1 MSRPSRAPYR
11 SPQDRPKLALPDGAR
26 MGVHLIVNVEDWT
39 YDQKLPRT
47 LLTAPAGFEPT
58 PDVPNWSWYA
68 YGMRVGI
75 WRILELLERLDVRA
89 TLSLNAS
96 VCDTYPS
103 IVAATQAAGWEIMA
117 HGYFQK
123 AMPATGD
130 ERKTVRDALARI
142 ETATGTRPRGWLGPG
157 LVESFD
163 TADILAAEGLTYCCD
178 WGPADDLPYPLEVAS
193 GALLAV
199 PYPVE
204 MNDIVIFGLERRPDD
219 AMLARGKRHFDR
231 LYRESASGPAI
242 MALAL
247 HPWISGVP
255 HRIDYLEELLTYIHG
270 RGGVRFMTG
279 GEIADWYASNAEAL
293 AR

>member
-1 MSRPSRAPYR
+1 MSRASRAPYR
-11 SPQDRPKLALPDGAR
+11 APSQRPQLALPGDAR
-26 MGVHLIVNVEDWT
+26 LGVHLIVNVEDWA

-47 LLTAPAGFEPT
+47 LLTAPGGFEPT
-58 PDVPNWSWYA
+58 PDVPNFAWYA

-75 WRILELLERLDVRA
+75 WRILELLDRLEIRA

-96 VCDTYPS
+96 VCDAYPA
-103 IVAATQAAGWEIMA
+103 IVKATQDAGWEVMA
-117 HGYFQK
+117 HGFFQK
-123 AMPATGD
+123 ALPATGD

-142 ETATGTRPRGWLGPG
+142 EAFTGTRPRGWLGPG
-157 LVESFD
+157 LVESFE
-163 TADILAAEGLTYCCD
+163 TADILASEGLVYCCD
-178 WGPADDLPYPLEVAS
+178 WGPADDLPYPLDVAS
-193 GALLAV
+193 GSLLAV

-219 AMLARGKRHFDR
+219 AMLERGKRHFDR

-255 HRIDYLEELLTYIHG
+255 HRIDYLEELLAYIAG

-279 GEIADWYASNAEAL
+279 GEIAGWFL
-293 AR
+293 AAAGAIAR

>member
-1 MSRPSRAPYR
+1 MSHTNRAPYR
-11 SPQDRPKLALPDGAR
+11 IPAQRPALALPDGAR
-26 MGVHLIVNVEDWT
+26 LGVHLIVNVEDWT
-39 YDQKLPRT
+39 YDQKLPRQ
-47 LLTAPAGFEPT
+47 LLTAPGGFEPT
-58 PDVPNWSWYA
+58 PDVPNFAWYS

-75 WRILELLERLDVRA
+75 WRIIELLERLRIRP

-96 VCDTYPS
+96 VCDTYPEL
-103 IVAATQAAGWEIMA
+103 VRAMHDARWEIMA

-142 ETATGTRPRGWLGPG
+142 EAFTGTRPRGWLGPG
-157 LVESFD
+157 LVESFE

-178 WGPADDLPYPLEVAS
+178 WGPADDVPYPLEVAS
-193 GALLAV
+193 GSLLAV

-231 LYRESASGPAI
+231 LYRESAGRASI

-255 HRIDYLEELLTYIHG
+255 HRVDFLEELLGYIG
-270 RGGVRFMTG
+270 ARSGVRFMTG
-279 GEIADWYASNAEAL
+279 GEIADWFLQSAGAL
-293 AR
+293 VR